1 MAQKDY
7 PVTPAIRFM
16 RENKVDFEP
25 FEYEYQE
32 KGGTRQ
38 TAEELKVDEHKV
50 IKTLIM
56 EADGQP
62 IVVLM
67 HGDREVSTKNLA
79 RTLRVKKVEPAKA
92 EIATKYTGYMF
103 GGTSPFGTKRKMK
116 TYIEESIMQLD
127 CIYINGGKR
136 GFILKISPEVLKL
149 LDYELVSV
157 AI

>member
-1 MAQKDY
+1 MSQKDY
-7 PVTPAIRFM
+7 PVTPAIRFL
-16 RENKVDFEP
+16 RKNKVEFEP

-38 TAEELKVDEHKV
+38 TAEELKVDEHSV

-56 EADGQP
+56 EADGEP

-67 HGDREVSTKNLA
+67 HGDIEVSTKNLA
-79 RTLRVKKVEPAKA
+79 RLLGVKKVEPAKA
-92 EIATKYTGYMF
+92 ENAAKYSGYLF

-116 TYIEESIMQLD
+116 IYIEESIMALD
-127 CIYINGGKR
+127 YIYINGGKR
-136 GFILKISPEVLKL
+136 GFILKISPDALKL